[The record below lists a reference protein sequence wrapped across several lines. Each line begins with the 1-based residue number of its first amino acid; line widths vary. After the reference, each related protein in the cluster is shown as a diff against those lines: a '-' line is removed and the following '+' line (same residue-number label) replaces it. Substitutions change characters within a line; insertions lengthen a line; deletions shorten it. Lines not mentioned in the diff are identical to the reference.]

1 MFERLAVVNH
11 VKNQV
16 MADPVCRIGI
26 RSKLEVEADDGFPCE
41 RTGGDV
47 NSKAVNRLYFGDNLE
62 WLSKIDAES
71 VDLVYLDPPFNS
83 KAAYNL
89 LYKSPDG
96 EAAQAQYQAFIDSWR
111 WGLPTDA
118 ALAEVIASG
127 SPAAGILTALNNY
140 MNKSDLMAYLVMM
153 TARLIKLRRVLKPKG
168 SLFLHCDASA
178 SHYLKI
184 IMDEVFDGTFR
195 NEIIWRR
202 STGKSLMTRR
212 LPTNHDVL
220 LFYAGD
226 GNTWNEDHAFM
237 PYDPLNLPEKTAEK
251 YSHVDPDGRRYQL
264 DNLINPNPD
273 RPNLTYEFL
282 GVTRVWRWTKERM
295 RKAYDDG
302 LVVQSA
308 PGRVPRFKRYLDE
321 QRGVPLDDVWT
332 DIPPLNSQAQERL
345 HYPTQKPLALLERII
360 KVASNPGD
368 VVLDPFAGCG
378 TAIEAAE
385 RLGRKWIGIDI
396 TVLAIDV
403 VERRLNR
410 MGLRRGV
417 DYKVNGIPLDVD
429 GARRLFVEDPHQF
442 QLWALTLVDGQP
454 RDGGK
459 KGADKGVDGLI
470 YYQED
475 SRNIG
480 QAIVSVKGGENI
492 HANHIRDLIGTM
504 HSQRSKL
511 GVFITLHEPTS
522 AMMKA
527 AREAEP
533 VDAGGKLRPG
543 VQICTIKQLLS
554 GQKPSLPVVYDII
567 SAAAA
572 ARRAGQRPSVPPTA
586 DELRRSPSFKL
597 PISGG
602 RKKDAQQLLPIDEP
616 VLIRQRS
623 GKDSRRN
630 KSA

>member
-1 MFERLAVVNH
+1 MFDNLSDAGVNH
-11 VKNQV
+11 APTF
-16 MADPVCRIGI
+16 ADSGSPGGVNKGLRCNP
-26 RSKLEVEADDGFPCE
+26 EAQ
-41 RTGGDV
+41 
-47 NSKAVNRLYFGDNLE
+47 KAPGSCVVSQSSPVNRLYFGDNLD
-62 WLSKIDAES
+62 WLSKMDADS

-118 ALAEVIASG
+118 AFAAVIASG

-140 MNKSDLMAYLVMM
+140 MQKSDLMAYLVMM
-153 TARLIKLRRVLKPKG
+153 TARLIELRRVLKPSG

-220 LFYAGD
+220 LFYAGE
-226 GNTWNEDHAFM
+226 GNTWNEDDAFL
-237 PYDPLNLPEKTAEK
+237 PYDPLNLPEKTATK
-251 YSHVDPDGRRYQL
+251 YSHKDSDGRVYRL

-282 GVTRVWRWTKERM
+282 GITRVWRWTRERM
-295 RKAYDDG
+295 QQAYKDG

-308 PGRVPRFKRYLDE
+308 PGRVPQFKRYLNE
-321 QRGVPLDDVWT
+321 QRGIPLDDVWT

-360 KVASNPGD
+360 GLASSPGET
-368 VVLDPFAGCG
+368 VLDPFAGCG
-378 TAIEAAE
+378 TAIEAAQ
-385 RLGRKWIGIDI
+385 RLGRNWIGIDV

-403 VERRLNR
+403 VERRLKR
-410 MGLRRGV
+410 MGLQRGV
-417 DYKVNGIPLDVD
+417 DYKVDGIPLDLD
-429 GARRLFVEDPHQF
+429 GARRLFAEDYHQF

-470 YYQED
+470 YFQD
-475 SRNIG
+475 DMRNVG

-492 HANHIRDLIGTM
+492 HAEHVRDLIGTV
-504 HSQRSKL
+504 HSQRAKF
-511 GVFITLHEPTS
+511 GVFITLHEPTA
-522 AMMKA
+522 AMLKA
-527 AREAEP
+527 AREADP
-533 VDAGGKLRPG
+533 VEAGGKLRPG
-543 VQICTIKQLLS
+543 IQICTIKQLLS
-554 GQKPSLPVVYDII
+554 GHKPNLPPVFDII
-567 SAAAA
+567 SAASA
-572 ARRAGQRPSVPPTA
+572 ARRAGSRQPLPPTP
-586 DELRRSPSFKL
+586 DEIRKSPSFKL
-597 PISGG
+597 PITGGKKKPVQESLPMDEPLLVQPQPSKGRG
-602 RKKDAQQLLPIDEP
+602 RKK
-616 VLIRQRS
+616 
-623 GKDSRRN
+623 
-630 KSA
+630 SA

>member
-1 MFERLAVVNH
+1 M
-11 VKNQV
+11 
-16 MADPVCRIGI
+16 
-26 RSKLEVEADDGFPCE
+26 SK
-41 RTGGDV
+41 
-47 NSKAVNRLYFGDNLE
+47 SSSVNRLYFGDNLD
-62 WLSKIDAES
+62 WLSKIEAGS

-96 EAAQAQYQAFIDSWR
+96 EAAQAQYQAFVDAWT

-118 ALAEVIASG
+118 ALAEVLASG
-127 SPAAGILTALNNY
+127 SPAAGLLASLNNY

-153 TARLIKLRRVLKPKG
+153 TARLIKLRRVLKPSG

-220 LFYAGD
+220 LFYAGE
-226 GNTWNEDHAFM
+226 GNTWNDEHAFL
-237 PYDPLNLPEKTAEK
+237 PYDPTNLPEKTAAK
-251 YSHVDPDGRRYQL
+251 YSHKDVDGRVYRF

-282 GVTRVWRWTKERM
+282 GVTRVWRWTRERM
-295 RKAYDDG
+295 QEAYEQG

-308 PGRVPRFKRYLDE
+308 PGRVPQLKRYLDE
-321 QRGVPLDDVWT
+321 QRGIPFDDVWT

-360 KVASNPGD
+360 KIASNPGD

-378 TAIEAAE
+378 TAIEAAQ
-385 RLGRKWIGIDI
+385 RLGRHWIGIDV

-417 DYKVNGIPLDVD
+417 DYKVDGIPLDVD
-429 GARRLFVEDPHQF
+429 GARRLFAEDPHQF
-442 QLWALTLVDGQP
+442 QLWSLTLVDGQP

-470 YYQED
+470 YYKD
-475 SRNIG
+475 DARNIG

-492 HANHIRDLIGTM
+492 HANHVRDLIGTM
-504 HSQRSKL
+504 HSQKSKL

-522 AMMKA
+522 AMQKA

-533 VDAGGKLRPG
+533 VEAGGKLRPG
-543 VQICTIKQLLS
+543 VQICTIKQLLA
-554 GQKPSLPVVYDII
+554 GHKPNLPPVFDII

-572 ARRAGQRPSVPPTA
+572 ARRAGQRQPAPLTA
-586 DELRRSPSFKL
+586 EEIRQSPSFKL

-602 RKKDAQQLLPIDEP
+602 RKKDAQQTLPIDEP
-616 VLIRQRS
+616 LLVRPQPSKS
-623 GKDSRRN
+623 GRK

>member
-1 MFERLAVVNH
+1 MLDSSLAVNLDSSDSP
-11 VKNQV
+11 
-16 MADPVCRIGI
+16 ADLNKGLKCNFAAQSARGSCVVSSRVP
-26 RSKLEVEADDGFPCE
+26 
-41 RTGGDV
+41 T
-47 NSKAVNRLYFGDNLE
+47 NRLYFGDNLH
-62 WLSKIDAES
+62 WLSKMDANS

-118 ALAEVIASG
+118 AFALVLASG

-140 MNKSDLMAYLVMM
+140 MQKSDLMAYLVMM
-153 TARLIKLRRVLKPKG
+153 TARLIELRRVLKPSG

-226 GNTWNEDHAFM
+226 DNTWNEDEAFL

-251 YSHVDPDGRRYQL
+251 YSHIDPDGRRYQL

-273 RPNLTYEFL
+273 RPNLTYEFM

-295 RKAYDDG
+295 QQALEDG
-302 LVVQSA
+302 FVVQPA

-321 QRGVPLDDVWT
+321 QRGIPLDDVWM

-360 KVASNPGD
+360 RLASKPGD

-378 TAIEAAE
+378 TAIEAAQK
-385 RLGRKWIGIDI
+385 LGRKWIGIDV
-396 TVLAIDV
+396 TVLAVDV
-403 VERRLNR
+403 VERRLKR
-410 MGLRRGV
+410 MRLRRGV
-417 DYKVNGIPLDVD
+417 DYEVDGIPLDMD
-429 GARRLFVEDPHQF
+429 GARRLFAEDYHQF

-470 YYQED
+470 YFQD
-475 SRNIG
+475 DARNVG
-480 QAIVSVKGGENI
+480 QSIVSVKGGENI
-492 HANHIRDLIGTM
+492 HAEHVRDLIGTV
-504 HSQRSKL
+504 HSQRAKF
-511 GVFITLHEPTS
+511 GVLITLHEPTA
-522 AMMKA
+522 AMLKA
-527 AREAEP
+527 AREADP
-533 VDAGGKLRPG
+533 VEAGGKLRPG
-543 VQICTIKQLLS
+543 IQICTIKQLLA
-554 GQKPSLPVVYDII
+554 GQKPNLPPVFDII
-567 SAAAA
+567 SAASA
-572 ARRAGQRPSVPPTA
+572 ARRAGSRQPSPPTP
-586 DELRRSPSFKL
+586 DEIRESPSFKL
-597 PISGG
+597 PIAGGKKKPVQESLPMDEPLLVQPQPKGRG
-602 RKKDAQQLLPIDEP
+602 RKK
-616 VLIRQRS
+616 
-623 GKDSRRN
+623 
-630 KSA
+630 SA

>member
-1 MFERLAVVNH
+1 MPEASLPCGDGGFVVAKSNI
-11 VKNQV
+11 
-16 MADPVCRIGI
+16 MP
-26 RSKLEVEADDGFPCE
+26 
-41 RTGGDV
+41 T
-47 NSKAVNRLYFGDNLE
+47 NRLYFGDNLE
-62 WLSKIDAES
+62 WLSKMDAGS
-71 VDLVYLDPPFNS
+71 IDLVYLDPPFNS

-118 ALAEVIASG
+118 ALAYVIASG
-127 SPAAGILTALNNY
+127 SPAAGILTSLNNY
-140 MNKSDLMAYLVMM
+140 MQKSDLMAYLVMM
-153 TARLIKLRRVLKPKG
+153 TARLIALHRVLKPSG

-220 LFYAGD
+220 LFYAGED
-226 GNTWNEDHAFM
+226 NTWNEEDAFL
-237 PYDPLNLPEKTAEK
+237 PYDPLNLPEKTAVK
-251 YSHVDPDGRRYQL
+251 YSHKDDDGRIYRL

-282 GVTRVWRWTKERM
+282 GVTRVWRWTQDRM
-295 RKAYDDG
+295 MQAYKDG
-302 LVVQSA
+302 LVIQSA
-308 PGRVPRFKRYLDE
+308 PGRVPQLKRYLDE
-321 QRGVPLDDVWT
+321 QRGLPLDDVWT

-360 KVASNPGD
+360 RLASKPGD
-368 VVLDPFAGCG
+368 TVLDPFAGCG
-378 TAIEAAE
+378 TAIEAAQ
-385 RLGRKWIGIDI
+385 RLDRKWVGIDI
-396 TVLAIDV
+396 TVLAVDV

-410 MGLRRGV
+410 MNLRRGV
-417 DYKVNGIPLDVD
+417 DYTIDGIPLDMD
-429 GARRLFVEDPHQF
+429 GAHRLFEQDPHQF

-470 YYQED
+470 YYQD
-475 SRNIG
+475 DARNIG

-492 HANHIRDLIGTM
+492 HANHVRDLIGTM
-504 HSQRSKL
+504 HSQKSKL

-527 AREAEP
+527 AREADP
-533 VDAGGKLRPG
+533 VEAGGRLRPG
-543 VQICTIKQLLS
+543 VQICTIKQLLA
-554 GQKPSLPVVYDII
+554 GQKPNLPLVYDII

-572 ARRAGQRPSVPPTA
+572 ARRAGVRQAAPPTP
-586 DELRRSPSFKL
+586 EEIRKSPSFKL

-602 RKKDAQQLLPIDEP
+602 KQKSVQPNLPLDEPLLVQPQPSKGRGRKK
-616 VLIRQRS
+616 
-623 GKDSRRN
+623 
-630 KSA
+630 SA